1 MGGAMDSIIIDDS
14 ERRLLVKPFLKRI
27 SEKDPR
33 IYLPHEARGKVVLIA
48 IMEATEAESRYL

>member
-1 MGGAMDSIIIDDS
+1 MDSIIIDDS